1 MLNIFWNGKIRAR
14 KEKKIARIA
23 RKNVGSTYSHVMV
36 QGINKESI
44 FNNGR
49 DKQKYYYYIN
59 KIKQQYDILIIS
71 YCIMPNHSH
80 FLIKSTNTD
89 ELSGFMQKINT
100 KYAMYYNSIN
110 NRVGYVFRDRFKLQ
124 EITSIEH
131 FYRCVEYIH
140 DNPIKAGMCTK
151 QSEYKYSSF
160 STMYNCNRD
169 ELYARLNDIIKD
181 NVLDNSEKPIDFLED
196 EVCYKG
202 CEDSIIEEVLRNNK
216 ITKYELVGKENQ
228 EKLRKIIKI
237 LRNEYKIPYRKI
249 GEKLGISREK
259 IRKLNIN

>member
-1 MLNIFWNGKIRAR
+1 
-14 KEKKIARIA
+14 
-23 RKNVGSTYSHVMV
+23 MV

-44 FNNGR
+44 FNNSK
-49 DKQKYYYYIN
+49 DKQKYYYYIT
-59 KIKQQYDILIIS
+59 KIQLQYDILIIS

-80 FLIKSTNTD
+80 FLIKSTNID
-89 ELSGFMQKINT
+89 ELSKFMQKINT
-100 KYAMYYNSIN
+100 KYAIYYNEIN

-131 FYRCVEYIH
+131 FYRCIEYIH

-160 STMYNCNRD
+160 LTMYNCNRD

-181 NVLDNSEKPIDFLED
+181 NVLDKSDESIDFLED

-202 CEDSIIEEVLRNNK
+202 YGDSIIEEVLKNNK
-216 ITKYELVGKENQ
+216 ITKYELVMKENI

-237 LRNEYKIPYRKI
+237 LREEYRIPYRKI
-249 GEKLGISREK
+249 EEKLGISREK